1 MCAVFAI
8 WTLLLAACGNGNT
21 AQTADNVERVQQTG
35 RILHID
41 IDAGQITIETMTA
54 STAGTEGQPPEKP
67 EGSTEM
73 QQPPEKPEGS
83 AEMQQPPEAPE
94 NGKAPN
100 AGNGT
105 VYTVTSQTG
114 ILDADGNS
122 AALSALQEF
131 SVVTFTADGDT
142 LLAVAIT
149 ADMQNGMAGPGGMEK
164 MSGSGGTYS
173 APTEYAAENHYTED
187 ASETSVTQMSV
198 GTDECIAWVSNGAA
212 VTLRGITADRTSV
225 DRTGGD
231 NASFYGIGAAYLVT
245 DGTLNLSDSAVT
257 TDSAGGAGVFAY
269 GGGVANVADTV
280 IITKQDTSGGIHVAG
295 GGTLHAKNLTVETYG
310 PSSAAIRS
318 DRGSGTMTVDGGTYT
333 SNGTGSPAVYS
344 TADIT
349 VSNAVLLAN
358 GSEAVCIEGKNSLKL
373 SNCDVTSS
381 MPDNDQND
389 CKWSVILYQ
398 SVSGDAEIGSGSF
411 EMSGGSL
418 TSMAG
423 GLFYT
428 TNTSSSFTLRS
439 VEIKTAG
446 TPDFFLKCTG
456 NSNKRGWGQAGGN
469 GANCVFTAI
478 GQQMT
483 GDIFWDSISTL
494 ELNMT
499 ESSTLM
505 GAIVDDESNA
515 GDGGNGYANVTV
527 DATSKWVVTGDSIV
541 TVLNNSGTLIDA
553 EGRTV
558 SVVGLDGVV
567 YVQGDSIYTVTVQ
580 TYHG

>member
-1 MCAVFAI
+1 M
-8 WTLLLAACGNGNT
+8 
-21 AQTADNVERVQQTG
+21 
-35 RILHID
+35 
-41 IDAGQITIETMTA
+41 
-54 STAGTEGQPPEKP
+54 
-67 EGSTEM
+67 
-73 QQPPEKPEGS
+73 
-83 AEMQQPPEAPE
+83 
-94 NGKAPN
+94 
-100 AGNGT
+100 
-105 VYTVTSQTG
+105 TSQTG

-164 MSGSGGTYS
+164 MSGSGGTDS

-225 DRTGGD
+225 DSTGGD

-358 GSEAVCIEGKNSLKL
+358 GSEAVCTEGKNSLKL

-398 SVSGDAEIGSGSF
+398 SMSGDAEIGSGSGRQLDEHGGRTILYHQYLQF
-411 EMSGGSL
+411 LYAAIRRDQNCGYTGFLSEMHGQQQQTRLG
-418 TSMAG
+418 AG
-423 GLFYT
+423 GRQRRK
-428 TNTSSSFTLRS
+428 LRVYRDRAANDGRYS
-439 VEIKTAG
+439 LGQHQYAG
-446 TPDFFLKCTG
+446 T
-456 NSNKRGWGQAGGN
+456 
-469 GANCVFTAI
+469 
-478 GQQMT
+478 
-483 GDIFWDSISTL
+483 
-494 ELNMT
+494 EH
-499 ESSTLM
+499 
-505 GAIVDDESNA
+505 
-515 GDGGNGYANVTV
+515 DGEQYA
-527 DATSKWVVTGDSIV
+527 
-541 TVLNNSGTLIDA
+541 
-553 EGRTV
+553 
-558 SVVGLDGVV
+558 
-567 YVQGDSIYTVTVQ
+567 
-580 TYHG
+580 HGSDR